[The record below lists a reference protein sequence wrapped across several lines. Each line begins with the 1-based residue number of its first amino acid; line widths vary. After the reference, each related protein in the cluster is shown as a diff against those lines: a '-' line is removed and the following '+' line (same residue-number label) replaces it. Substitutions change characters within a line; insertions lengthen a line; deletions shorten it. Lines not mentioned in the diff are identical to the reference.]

1 MVASVKA
8 VACELPAQL
17 ELPFSRFSINEIR
30 QHVIEQRIVESI
42 GATTLW
48 EWLHGDGI
56 RPWTHRS
63 WIFPRDPE
71 FELKASRVVDLYERR
86 WEGESLGENDYVI
99 SSDEKTSIQA
109 RQRIHA
115 RTPPAPRRVSQVEFE
130 YERRGALAYLAALD
144 VHQGQVFGRCD
155 TTTGIEPFGK
165 LVDAVMQQEPYH
177 SANRVFWV
185 VDNGSSHRG
194 AAASERLRNAW
205 PNLILVHTPVHASW
219 LNQVE
224 IYFSILQRKVLSP
237 NDFASLEILERT
249 ILAFQ
254 ERFSNLAQPFAWKFT
269 RDHLR
274 RWLNKL
280 SAQPLAA

>member
-48 EWLHGDGI
+48 EWLHDDGI

-109 RQRIHA
+109 RQRMGS
-115 RTPPAPRRVSQVEFE
+115 APSIRRVG
-130 YERRGALAYLAALD
+130 RGT
-144 VHQGQVFGRCD
+144 GR
-155 TTTGIEPFGK
+155 G
-165 LVDAVMQQEPYH
+165 
-177 SANRVFWV
+177 
-185 VDNGSSHRG
+185 
-194 AAASERLRNAW
+194 RLRA
-205 PNLILVHTPVHASW
+205 PGSW
-219 LNQVE
+219 C
-224 IYFSILQRKVLSP
+224 IR
-237 NDFASLEILERT
+237 RT
-249 ILAFQ
+249 
-254 ERFSNLAQPFAWKFT
+254 
-269 RDHLR
+269 
-274 RWLNKL
+274 
-280 SAQPLAA
+280 QPL